1 MWITVAVNLIQYSLV
16 AFIFYKLWQ
25 ASARLTQ
32 KRFLAIALAVAFL
45 CRLFWVIY
53 APYEPTAD
61 YLWYHQRAIDL
72 SQGLVYGVNGQ
83 PTAFWPVGYPFFLSL
98 IYRVFGAKIIFGQL
112 VNIFLGC
119 LSVYITYTIAQRF
132 FAERVAR
139 CAVIMM
145 SLFIGQI
152 YYTALLCSEILSQT
166 LFLLALSLGL
176 RAVSQKRQALWLLLT
191 GFCTGLGVLTRPVV
205 GIVVLSLLLIW
216 MIQGVGLL
224 KSLVNTAIVSLALC
238 ATIAPW
244 TIRNYGVFHQFV
256 PVSTNAGVSFWEGNN
271 PYATGGYHFTDPS
284 KRAEIV
290 EIADEIS
297 RGREGFRQGFA
308 FVRQQPLQ
316 WLRLLVKKP
325 YYLYESDEQ
334 GLWFSFVKQ
343 GKEQPEVARWLYALW
358 VKPAYACYGAVLL
371 LACFGVFR
379 VLGFG
384 DRECRNSM
392 SVVVIPTL
400 LLTLFYIFFHTENR
414 YNHTI
419 MPLVVIASA
428 SGLFH
433 FAHFLSSR
441 KSAGEISAVEQVA
454 K

>member
-1 MWITVAVNLIQYSLV
+1 MWITVAFNLIQYSLV

-25 ASARLTQ
+25 ASAKLTQ
-32 KRFLAIALAVAFL
+32 RGFLTMAVAVAFL
-45 CRLFWVIY
+45 CRLLWVIY

-98 IYRVFGAKIIFGQL
+98 IYRAFGAKILFGQL
-112 VNIFLGC
+112 VNVFLGC
-119 LSVYITYTIAQRF
+119 LSVYFTYLIAQRF
-132 FAERVAR
+132 FSERVAR
-139 CAVIMM
+139 CAVIIM

-166 LFLLALSLGL
+166 LFLLSFTLGL
-176 RAVSQKRQALWLLLT
+176 RALSEKRQTLWLLLT
-191 GFCTGLGVLTRPVV
+191 GFSIGLGVLTRPVV

-216 MIQGVGLL
+216 LIQGVGMV
-224 KSLVNTAIVSLALC
+224 KSLMSTAIVSMAMC
-238 ATIAPW
+238 ATLAPW
-244 TIRNYGVFHQFV
+244 TIRNYGVFHQLV

-284 KRAEIV
+284 KRAEIL
-290 EIADEIS
+290 EIPDEIS
-297 RGREGFRQGFA
+297 RSKAGFRQGFA
-308 FVRQQPLQ
+308 FIRQQPVQ
-316 WLRLLVKKP
+316 WAKLLVKKP

-334 GLWFSFVKQ
+334 GLWFSFVKE
-343 GKEQPEVARWLYALW
+343 GEERPEVARWLYALW
-358 VKPAYACYGAVLL
+358 VKPAYAYYGTVLL

-379 VLGFG
+379 ALGFAA
-384 DRECRNSM
+384 REQRNSM

-414 YNHTI
+414 YNHTV

-433 FAHFLSSR
+433 FAQFLSSR
-441 KSAGEISAVEQVA
+441 KSAGEISAVQQIA